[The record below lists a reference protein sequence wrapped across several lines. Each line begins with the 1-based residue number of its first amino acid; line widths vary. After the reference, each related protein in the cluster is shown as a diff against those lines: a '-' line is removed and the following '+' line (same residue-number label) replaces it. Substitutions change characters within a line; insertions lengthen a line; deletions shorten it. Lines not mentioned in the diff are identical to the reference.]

1 MCRFAI
7 CAILVTG
14 LRSRFFFITFIVLLV
29 VSAGTIVIHSAF
41 MKADRIRLLDQQ
53 ARAAAQALIDSDLN
67 TIRIVNFQK
76 ANEIIS
82 EELGQSQI
90 GKFFIIKNG
99 KGEVIFASPGV
110 EDLMKGPIPDKDQW
124 YRFETKD
131 QLVSVLNLKLPR
143 VPDRSLQVGI
153 LINKSLVEPNYLSKS
168 SAIFVLAVISL
179 GLMASLIASSF
190 LMRPIRALEDFLS
203 STISRHSSE
212 LPNLPERF
220 MAIANSK
227 AKDEFRRLLFGLKEM
242 IDKVNRN
249 YRSSRLW
256 GYQMAHELKTPLT
269 LIMLEAERG
278 QRQEQAQAQLTAI
291 QSEATKINDT
301 IQSFLGWAELE
312 NSTSQK
318 HLFAIRLQKIV
329 EMQVERLK
337 YAHGERVRLLGKT
350 ELTVVCNP
358 QHLEQVV
365 SNLVTNA
372 LRYSPADKA
381 VNVAVAA
388 DSLSI
393 VDKGSGIPK
402 QVLDRIGEPFN
413 KGASNSEASSHG
425 LGLAWVNTIVRLY
438 NWQMSIEST
447 SEGSVVTVRFP
458 TA

>member
-1 MCRFAI
+1 MR
-7 CAILVTG
+7 
-14 LRSRFFFITFIVLLV
+14 
-29 VSAGTIVIHSAF
+29 
-41 MKADRIRLLDQQ
+41 ADRIRLLDQQ
-53 ARAAAQALIDSDLN
+53 ARATAQALIDSDLN
-67 TIRIVNFQK
+67 TTRIVNFQK

-153 LINKSLVEPNYLSKS
+153 LINKSLVEPDYLSKS

-179 GLMASLIASSF
+179 GLLASLVTSSF

-203 STISRHSSE
+203 TTINRHSSE
-212 LPNLPERF
+212 LPNLPEPF
-220 MAIANSK
+220 MAIASAK

-278 QRQEQAQAQLTAI
+278 QREAKPQSQLTAI
-291 QSEATKINDT
+291 QAEASKINDT

-318 HLFAIRLQKIV
+318 HLFAIRLQKIA

-337 YAHGERVRLLGKT
+337 YAHGDRVQLSGSS

-358 QHLEQVV
+358 QHLEQLV

-372 LRYSPADKA
+372 LRYSSAEKP
-381 VNVAVAA
+381 VVVALAES
-388 DSLSI
+388 SLSI
-393 VDKGSGIPK
+393 IDKGRGFPK

-413 KGASNSEASSHG
+413 KGGGGSETGSHG
-425 LGLAWVNTIVRLY
+425 LGLAWVNSIVRLY
-438 NWQMSIEST
+438 NWQLNIEST
-447 SEGSVVTVRFP
+447 SDGSIVTVRFP
-458 TA
+458 TV